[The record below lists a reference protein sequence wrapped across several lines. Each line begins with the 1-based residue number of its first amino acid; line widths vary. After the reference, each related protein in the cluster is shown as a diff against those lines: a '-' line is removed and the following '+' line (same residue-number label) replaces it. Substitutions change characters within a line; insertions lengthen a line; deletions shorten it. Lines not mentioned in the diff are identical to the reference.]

1 MPVPAS
7 SQRTAATQDFAK
19 RSVLL
24 FCFVNFF
31 YWVANYLFQPI
42 LSVYTQS
49 LGASLAMVGTIV
61 AAYGLPQLII
71 RIPLGIA
78 FDITPRKKLFLV
90 AGIGA
95 TTIGALGLGLA
106 PNFGLLFLARLVTGI
121 GAAYWVVI
129 TVYFIAYY
137 PPGGVRRAI
146 STVNFVQG
154 LGVVCATLSGGFI
167 AEAYGYQATFWVA
180 GAFGVLAIIVLFFT
194 KQPVIARQES
204 FSRQNFSSVA
214 RSPLLIVT
222 SVMGLLLQFANWS
235 GLFGFTPVYA
245 AQIGAS
251 KAELGLI
258 TMLATGASAVIA
270 LAVPRMLKGLGASI
284 TLISAALVLA
294 ASIAVVPLISSVPV
308 LEAVMTVNGF
318 ARGVLTTTFM
328 MLAVQSASPGQRAT
342 AMGIYQATYALGMF
356 LGPQVSGFAA
366 NGFGL
371 SAVFYLSA
379 AISFSIGVVSL
390 LPAVRRVK
398 A

>member
-1 MPVPAS
+1 MS
-7 SQRTAATQDFAK
+7 GFAR
-19 RSVLL
+19 RSVIL

-31 YWVANYLFQPI
+31 YWMANYLFQPI
-42 LSVYTQS
+42 LSVYTRS
-49 LGASLAMVGTIV
+49 LGADLAMVGTIV
-61 AAYGLPQLII
+61 AAYGLPQLIV
-71 RIPLGIA
+71 RIPLGVA
-78 FDITPRKKLFLV
+78 FDITKKKKLFL
-90 AGIGA
+90 ALGIGA
-95 TTIGALGLGLA
+95 TAIGALGLGLA
-106 PNFGLLFLARLVTGI
+106 PNFALLFLARVITGI

-146 STVNFVQG
+146 STINFVQG

-167 AEAYGYQATFWVA
+167 AESYGYKPTFWIAA
-180 GAFGVLAIIVLFFT
+180 GLGVLAIFILLFT
-194 KQPVIARQES
+194 RQPVIPRQEGL
-204 FSRQNFSSVA
+204 SRQNFGSVIRA
-214 RSPLLIVT
+214 PLLIVT

-258 TMLATGASAVIA
+258 TMLATGASAVMA
-270 LAVPRMLKGLGASI
+270 LAVPRMLKGMGASI
-284 TLISAALVLA
+284 TLILGAIFLA
-294 ASIAVVPLISSVPV
+294 VTVAVVPWINSVPI
-308 LEAVMTVNGF
+308 LEAVMTVNGL

-328 MLAVQSASPGQRAT
+328 MLTVQSASPGQRAT

-356 LGPQVSGFAA
+356 LGPEVSGFVADS
-366 NGFGL
+366 FGL
-371 SAVFYLSA
+371 ATVFYLSA
-379 AISFSIGVVSL
+379 ILSISIGVVSG